1 MHVLFVLLR
10 GAIALGLCSLLVWA
24 DGARRAEL
32 LPARARI
39 EPLPSLAAMQ
49 TPSQTSSQQVL
60 PQGIGHWERIG
71 QGRIPMPPGVLA
83 AHASTLVA
91 LPQSNP
97 ASLMAFWFAGD
108 RESAPNVQIA
118 MATLDRASGTWS
130 DASLVVD
137 RWDLAGQLGFG
148 IRRLGNPVAWLDPQ
162 GQVHLYVVATG
173 LGGWAAGRVLHLR
186 QRPAQAGQAIHFE
199 PLDVLPLSWMWN
211 ISYLVRTAPLALA
224 DGGAVLPAYFE
235 LVRKS
240 AVAVRLNSQGNFAG
254 VRRILANDQRNLQPA
269 LLALDESNWW
279 ALMRDAGPNGQIRVA
294 KTHNG
299 GRHWTDG
306 GELALDNPDSSV
318 ATLSIGDQHLL
329 VYNPLKAGRHVL
341 DLAAMQDEQR
351 WVTIAHLAQG
361 STARE
366 FSYPAIAMAD
376 GHLWLSYTED
386 RKFIVWQ
393 RFAWVAGP
401 PPIVAQSAGLP

>member
-1 MHVLFVLLR
+1 
-10 GAIALGLCSLLVWA
+10 
-24 DGARRAEL
+24 
-32 LPARARI
+32 
-39 EPLPSLAAMQ
+39 
-49 TPSQTSSQQVL
+49 
-60 PQGIGHWERIG
+60 
-71 QGRIPMPPGVLA
+71 MPPGVLA

-118 MATLDRASGTWS
+118 MSTLDRASGTWS

-162 GQVHLYVVATG
+162 GQVHLYVVGTG

-269 LLALDESNWW
+269 LLALDESYWW

-306 GELALDNPDSSV
+306 GDLALDNPNSSV

>member
-1 MHVLFVLLR
+1 
-10 GAIALGLCSLLVWA
+10 
-24 DGARRAEL
+24 
-32 LPARARI
+32 
-39 EPLPSLAAMQ
+39 
-49 TPSQTSSQQVL
+49 
-60 PQGIGHWERIG
+60 
-71 QGRIPMPPGVLA
+71 
-83 AHASTLVA
+83 
-91 LPQSNP
+91 
-97 ASLMAFWFAGD
+97 
-108 RESAPNVQIA
+108 
-118 MATLDRASGTWS
+118 
-130 DASLVVD
+130 
-137 RWDLAGQLGFG
+137 
-148 IRRLGNPVAWLDPQ
+148 
-162 GQVHLYVVATG
+162 
-173 LGGWAAGRVLHLR
+173 
-186 QRPAQAGQAIHFE
+186 
-199 PLDVLPLSWMWN
+199 
-211 ISYLVRTAPLALA
+211 
-224 DGGAVLPAYFE
+224 
-235 LVRKS
+235 
-240 AVAVRLNSQGNFAG
+240 
-254 VRRILANDQRNLQPA
+254 
-269 LLALDESNWW
+269 
-279 ALMRDAGPNGQIRVA
+279 MRDAGPNGQIRVA